1 MGLWIEGTSLPAGR
15 QGTSQLKTAQRCNF
29 KPNNMT
35 LFDKISEDLKNA
47 MLARQKERL
56 ESLRAIKTAL
66 LLAKTESGTHE
77 LSEDQ
82 EMKILQR
89 LVKQR
94 RESAEIFHSQHRDDL
109 YQNEVREAS
118 IIEEYLPKQMT
129 EAELIPVLKVIIQR
143 VGATS
148 PKDMGKVMGT
158 ASRELAGKADG
169 RMIAEKVRE
178 LLATLS

>member
-1 MGLWIEGTSLPAGR
+1 MS
-15 QGTSQLKTAQRCNF
+15 
-29 KPNNMT
+29 
-35 LFDKISEDLKNA
+35 LFDKISEDLKA
-47 MLARQKERL
+47 AILARQKERL

-66 LLAKTESGTHE
+66 LMAKTESGAHD

-82 EMKILQR
+82 EMKILQK

-94 RESAEIFHSQHRDDL
+94 RESAEIFKSQNRADL
-109 YQNEVREAS
+109 YQNEVKEAS

-129 EAELIPVLKVIIQR
+129 ESELVPALRAIIHR

-148 PKDMGKVMGT
+148 PKDMGKVMAN

-169 RMIAEKVRE
+169 RMIAEKVKE
-178 LLATLS
+178 LLAALS